1 MRFAFVAAERAGHA
15 VAMLCRVTGASVG
28 GF

>member
-1 MRFAFVAAERAGHA
+1 MRYAFVAAERASHA
-15 VAMLCRVTGASVG
+15 VAMLCRVIGASVG